1 MFERVWDEA
10 EHREAE
16 RNRYLQLR
24 STVCFLFSCLFT
36 RSDVENAPD
45 CTICLE
51 TLKKG
56 DEVKKLPCGHVFH
69 SACVTPWLIKKRPV
83 CPVCRQGIFEDD
95 MLVESADRWVRR
107 RIGCWRGSEIGV
119 IMLWRCGV
127 GEEDGNEGQS

>member
-1 MFERVWDEA
+1 M
-10 EHREAE
+10 
-16 RNRYLQLR
+16 
-24 STVCFLFSCLFT
+24 
-36 RSDVENAPD
+36 ENAPD

-69 SACVTPWLIKKRPV
+69 SACVTPWLMKKRAV

-107 RIGCWRGSEIGV
+107 RIG
-119 IMLWRCGV
+119 
-127 GEEDGNEGQS
+127 